1 MHTNICMY
9 CTYNLLFRPFIKK
22 KKIYTQYVYIYM
34 YIRCIHIIKNK
45 NKWQVRKRKND
56 VGTRTSII
64 LGKRQKGKKIE

>member
-1 MHTNICMY
+1 
-9 CTYNLLFRPFIKK
+9 
-22 KKIYTQYVYIYM
+22 M